1 MSFQPFDFSRLTVL
15 DGGMGSLI
23 EELGYDTA
31 STVAWSS
38 GANTVR
44 PDLVVKAHSE
54 FIKAGAEVIM
64 TNTYQANI
72 KRLSHSM
79 HQEDAV
85 EYVNKGVELA
95 VKAAKK
101 SDRPVHIVGSI
112 GPFATFICDGSEY
125 TGSYANDPSFD
136 LNLIHHNYETQARA
150 LANRGIRVLAFET
163 IPAIVE
169 ASYARRDAD
178 RRVDHGPDHE
188 HLANGEK
195 FVDFVRAVAD
205 SPFVRAIGI
214 NCTSPENIR
223 SLLLAAQPAAKGK
236 PFVVYPNSGEV
247 YDCTSKVFYGDVRV
261 GKLVDEL
268 DEWVRLGVRLIGG
281 CCRVMPEDLR
291 KIADRVN
298 ELRK

>member
-1 MSFQPFDFSRLTVL
+1 MTRLRPL
-15 DGGMGSLI
+15 
-23 EELGYDTA
+23 LGVPGPTPL
-31 STVAWSS
+31 
-38 GANTVR
+38 R

-150 LANRGIRVLAFET
+150 LSNRGVRVLAFET
-163 IPAIVE
+163 IPAIIE
-169 ASYARRDAD
+169 ASYARRVLEEMQMDGWITAQCKASHL
-178 RRVDHGPDHE
+178 RLTPSESCWFVEDHE

-291 KIADRVN
+291 KITDRVN